1 MSGWK
6 IERQQVRGNGAML
19 ETYSM
24 PGRKL
29 WVMIPD
35 YNSVEQARNNI
46 IKIKSED

>member
-1 MSGWK
+1 MSSWS
-6 IERQQVRGNGAML
+6 IERQQVKGEGAML

-35 YNSVEQARNNI
+35 YNSVEEARNKI
-46 IKIKSED
+46 IKMKNEE